1 MEQKNIERSRLWV
14 IPPKGYEDKGLQDG
28 EGIFIDNREHS
39 DAFNEFARE
48 YDFQVPKLASHEV
61 YARYFNQLGFAVVF
75 NSGVTIDEK
84 YFATI
89 FLPEQLTEKQI
100 GFFYDKK
107 NLFKDSYH
115 ESVSFFESMIY
126 SSQDLNYKSECHGYR
141 SLKIESIINGENN
154 KNGQELLYKELDRQ
168 LAYIKGLGVMS
179 EDCETENIGNSSI
192 KRR

>member
-1 MEQKNIERSRLWV
+1 M
-14 IPPKGYEDKGLQDG
+14 
-28 EGIFIDNREHS
+28 
-39 DAFNEFARE
+39 
-48 YDFQVPKLASHEV
+48 PKLASHEI

-89 FLPEQLTEKQI
+89 FLPERSTEKQI
-100 GFFYDKK
+100 GFFYYKK

-115 ESVSFFESMIY
+115 ESVSFFEAIVY
-126 SSQDLNYKSECHGYR
+126 SSQDLNYNSECHGYR
-141 SLKIESIINGENN
+141 SLKIESIVNGENN

-168 LAYIKGLGVMS
+168 LTYINGLGVMS